1 MPHSRITVVIARSD
15 RFTLLKMQFR
25 QIPMRFQRRLNR
37 FHGDL
42 PTRFQLRLT
51 HQLVKLVYFVVKAV
65 IQVFLNDVLSSE
77 VCLFARLGGCF
88 V

>member
-1 MPHSRITVVIARSD
+1 VIARSD
-15 RFTLLKMQFR
+15 RFTLLKMQFW

-37 FHGDL
+37 PHIDLL